1 MKEPK
6 IPNAETLED
15 AIQAIVANN
24 VAHGYYP
31 TRFIRIMTGR
41 SGEQLRQRCE
51 QAIVEHWF
59 LGENWSAASNGMLVL
74 EDMVAVHGRMWGF
87 SDDVVR
93 YAQFRADLY
102 RGHIPLL

>member
-6 IPNAETLED
+6 IPDAETLED

-24 VAHGYYP
+24 VAHGYNP
-31 TRFIRIMTGR
+31 KRFMRIMAGR

-74 EDMVAVHGRMWGF
+74 EDMVAAHGQKWGF
-87 SDDVVR
+87 SESVVQ
-93 YAQFRADLY
+93 YARFRADLY
-102 RGHIPLL
+102 RGHIRLF